1 MGGEQYKNISS
12 FIQNSEAYILYSVIG
27 IFIVLAAT
35 FTSVYLLKMD
45 SEVAE
50 TIYTTEKSDPRQT
63 AIDLAASDL
72 ARCLN
77 YAGMEALEW
86 QGENPV
92 IIPENSPV
100 ERVSKDGFTVI
111 PKNQNLGKGDTLQ
124 RFQRSGNQKSEL
136 RSGNQFLSEN
146 FL

>member
-1 MGGEQYKNISS
+1 M
-12 FIQNSEAYILYSVIG
+12 FIFHQEYGCLHSLFHNR

-63 AIDLAASDL
+63 AINLAASDL
-72 ARCLN
+72 SRCLN

-86 QGENPV
+86 QGEHPV
-92 IIPENSPV
+92 ILPENTPIQA
-100 ERVSKDGFTVI
+100 VSKVNSI
-111 PKNQNLGKGDTLQ
+111 LQ
-124 RFQRSGNQKSEL
+124 L
-136 RSGNQFLSEN
+136 R
-146 FL
+146 